1 MNNRALLF
9 TTGSPF
15 SRIVRVVLDELGLDY
30 ERREEI
36 TTPTSE
42 SRAESTP
49 TLQVPTFW
57 DGDVHLWESG
67 LIVEY
72 LLSNYSA
79 PAGESPPL
87 AKSLVRENSHWHDR
101 LVASSIHTLATSA
114 TTIGQMKWGGTLIG
128 DSDYL
133 TVCAEQFPYLLGW
146 LEQQISVEGEGFQ
159 PGLLSIQDIAL
170 GCHMDYILNR
180 PIGIDPKLNHFPKV
194 QNLINRLSHRKS
206 FKNNPILWWE
216 PGVIGY
222 AEDGVTPI
230 YKGE

>member
-1 MNNRALLF
+1 MNTRALLF

-42 SRAESTP
+42 SRAKSTP

-57 DGDVHLWESG
+57 DGDIRLWESG

-72 LLSNYSA
+72 LLSKYQA
-79 PAGESPPL
+79 PTGENPPL
-87 AKSLVRENSHWHDR
+87 TRALARKEHHWHDR
-101 LVASSIHTLATSA
+101 LVAASVHTLGTSA
-114 TTIGQMKWGGTLIG
+114 TIIGQMKWGGTSIE

-133 TVCAEQFPYLLGW
+133 NVCSEQFPYLLSW
-146 LEQQISVEGEGFQ
+146 LEEQITAQGEGFQ

-170 GCHMDYILNR
+170 GCHFGYLMNR
-180 PIGIDPKLNHFPKV
+180 PIGIDPQLDRFPKIEK
-194 QNLINRLSHRKS
+194 LLNRLNERDS

-222 AEDGVTPI
+222 AEDGVTPV
-230 YKGE
+230 YKDS